1 MTDPKVPFEITR
13 ARRSG
18 ARLAAVQAL
27 YQMEQSGISAIAVIR
42 QFCEDR
48 LGIGP
53 EGEPVEEADPDLF
66 KAIVNAAVEHQVLID
81 PAITARLTAGWKL
94 TRLDATTRAILR
106 GATAELIAHP
116 DLSERIILDEYVSVA
131 HAFFEDGDEPRFVNG
146 VLDNIAKDLR
156 GAENGAA

>member
-1 MTDPKVPFEITR
+1 MSQSEQKIPFAVVR

-27 YQMEQSGISAIAVIR
+27 YQMEQTGQSAKAVIR

-53 EGEPVEEADPDLF
+53 EGEPVEEADPDIF
-66 KAIVNAAVEHQVLID
+66 KSIVNGVVDHQKQIDGAIV
-81 PAITARLTAGWKL
+81 ARLSEGWKL

-106 GATAELIAHP
+106 GAASELIVHQELGAP
-116 DLSERIILDEYVSVA
+116 IILNEYVSVA
-131 HAFFEDGDEPRFVNG
+131 HAFFEGDEPRFVNG

-156 GAENGAA
+156 GETG

>member
-1 MTDPKVPFEITR
+1 MSEQKLPFAVMR
-13 ARRSG
+13 ARRAG

-27 YQMEQSGISAIAVIR
+27 YQMEQTGQSAKAVIR

-53 EGEPVEEADPDLF
+53 EGEPVEEADPDIF
-66 KAIVNAAVEHQVLID
+66 KSILNGAVEHQQQID
-81 PAITARLTAGWKL
+81 TAIIARLSEGWKI

-106 GATAELIAHP
+106 GAASELIIHQELGAA
-116 DLSERIILDEYVSVA
+116 IILDEYVSVA
-131 HAFFEDGDEPRFVNG
+131 HAFFEGEEPRFING

-156 GAENGAA
+156 AEAG